1 MMTPYDILSMGVVF
15 GGLGL
20 MLYAAMF
27 GLLIDEQR

>member
-1 MMTPYDILSMGVVF
+1 MMTPYDILSMAAVF

-20 MLYAAMF
+20 MLYATFF